1 MPTHDQTCFVS
12 TVKNISGGTKRFS
25 FLPPHGMQ
33 LDNNEEVSIVGNI
46 IEAVGR
52 GDRGDGKRA
61 RQALL
66 NAVDAGHLEIIA
78 TPSPVL
84 ENASGDPMVLVIS
97 GSSLTLENP
106 CWESLSGD
114 WPE

>member
-1 MPTHDQTCFVS
+1 LVS
-12 TVKNISGGTKRFS
+12 TVRNTSGVTKRFS
-25 FLPPHGMQ
+25 FLPPHGLQ
-33 LDNNEEVSIVGNI
+33 LANNAEVSIVGNI

-52 GDRGDGKRA
+52 GDRGNGGRH

-66 NAVDAGHLEIIA
+66 NAIDDGDLVIVA

-84 ENASGDPMVLVIS
+84 ENGSGEPMVLVIS
-97 GSSLTLENP
+97 GNTLTLENP